1 MKNKFTMNEPSI
13 KSYKDL
19 IVWQKGYE
27 LVKQVYTITAK
38 LPQAEVFALQ
48 SQMRRSAVSIV
59 SNIAEGSSRK
69 TRKDYCQFMHIAYGS
84 TSELETQL
92 FLCKDLYNISIEPQL
107 ELITEVS
114 KMLRTII
121 NKLESSNSTL
131 EPRT

>member
-1 MKNKFTMNEPSI
+1 MDETI

>member
-1 MKNKFTMNEPSI
+1 MI

-27 LVKQVYTITAK
+27 LVKQVYKVSSK

-69 TRKDYCQFMHIAYGS
+69 TRKDYCQFLHIAYGS

-92 FLCKDLYNISIEPQL
+92 FLCKDLYSIEVEKCIPL
-107 ELITEVS
+107 VTEVS
-114 KMLRTII
+114 KILRVII
-121 NKLESSNSTL
+121 NKLEPSI
-131 EPRT
+131 

>member
-1 MKNKFTMNEPSI
+1 MDTTI

-27 LVKQVYTITAK
+27 LVKQVYKITAK
-38 LPQAEVFALQ
+38 LPKSEIFGLQ
-48 SQMRRSAVSIV
+48 SQMQRSAVSIV

-92 FLCKDLYNISIEPQL
+92 FLCRDLYMIEIGESIL
-107 ELITEVS
+107 LLTEVS
-114 KMLRTII
+114 KILRVII
-121 NKLESSNSTL
+121 NKLELDS
-131 EPRT
+131 PRT